1 MHTFCADVISALPA
15 ATAAAGAADVA
26 DVDVNAARYR
36 YSCVAASLPIDAGD
50 IGHGRS
56 IRITIISSGRL
67 PTNDDAHT

>member
-15 ATAAAGAADVA
+15 AAAGAADVA
-26 DVDVNAARYR
+26 DVDVNAAWQRYR